1 MITCS
6 KKLDKVIVRMNI
18 KNIIAIIFI
27 LFILSILNGCI
38 EEDEKNSED
47 SNINFKI
54 ENLQILPNITIP
66 KEPIIISIDVENL
79 NNTIIDDSVTLQWDD
94 GEKLSKY
101 FHLNAFETK
110 TINWEISEYE
120 LGIYDFSIGELEGS
134 YYVSD
139 KIAWFEISELQVQSD
154 EIEINEIT
162 NVYVILEN
170 IGYTSDYYIVELYVD
185 DVLEQIKNVTVGI
198 SEKRN
203 ISFQFKKS
211 DLGRY
216 TIEINDLKGEIQV
229 VNFKHIDFKFPLI
242 DEPSWKVLV
251 STDYNM
257 FDINWKCDEKI
268 SIELYEIIDN
278 DIELFH
284 SSLHSKNDGL
294 ARIIIGEKHET
305 LKTAVYGLIIRDT
318 YDKIIYKTQ
327 KGFSS
332 GIIDISVVGV
342 STIYTDISI
351 EWTGTESSFPVW
363 VCMVKFYIDG
373 ELVEEKSDI
382 NWIFHNPT
390 NRIYDKRIYHY
401 SQSIEAGFH
410 EVKIILRDCYSNIV
424 FTLVDN
430 VNY

>member
-1 MITCS
+1 
-6 KKLDKVIVRMNI
+6 MNI
-18 KNIIAIIFI
+18 KNIITIIFV
-27 LFILSILNGCI
+27 LFILTILNGCV
-38 EEDEKNSED
+38 EEVDKNSED
-47 SNINFKI
+47 SNITFKI
-54 ENLQILPNITIP
+54 ENLQIFPNITIP
-66 KEPIIISIDVENL
+66 RQSITISIDVENL
-79 NNTIIDDSVTLQWDD
+79 NNTIIDDSVALQWDD
-94 GEKLSKY
+94 GEKLLKS

-110 TINWEISEYE
+110 TIIWEISEYE
-120 LGIYDFSIGELEGS
+120 LGFYDFSIGELEGS

-139 KIAWFEISELQVQSD
+139 KIAWFEISDLKIQSN
-154 EIEINEIT
+154 EVEINEIT
-162 NVYVILEN
+162 NVSVILEN
-170 IGYTSDYYIVELYVD
+170 IGYISDYYIVELYVD
-185 DVLEQIKNVTVGI
+185 DILEQIKNVTVDIG
-198 SEKRN
+198 EKKN

-229 VNFKHIDFKFPLI
+229 VNFKHIDFTFPLI

-268 SIELYEIIDN
+268 RIELYRIIDN

-284 SSLHSKNDGL
+284 SSLHNKNDGS
-294 ARIIIGEKHET
+294 ARIIIGEKYET

-342 STIYTDISI
+342 STIYTDIAI

-363 VCMVKFYIDG
+363 VCMLKFYIDE
-373 ELVEEKSDI
+373 ELIEEKFDI
-382 NWIFHNPT
+382 NWVFHNPI

-401 SQSIEAGFH
+401 GQSIEAGFH
-410 EVKIILRDCYSNIV
+410 EVKIILKDCYSNIV
-424 FTLVDN
+424 FTFVDT
-430 VNY
+430 VNYS